1 MPKLTPSATPAY
13 AHLPEMNT
21 AKTRMEGDE
30 ETQREPG
37 MHRQAL
43 LLLFSFKTD
52 L

>member
-1 MPKLTPSATPAY
+1 
-13 AHLPEMNT
+13 MNT